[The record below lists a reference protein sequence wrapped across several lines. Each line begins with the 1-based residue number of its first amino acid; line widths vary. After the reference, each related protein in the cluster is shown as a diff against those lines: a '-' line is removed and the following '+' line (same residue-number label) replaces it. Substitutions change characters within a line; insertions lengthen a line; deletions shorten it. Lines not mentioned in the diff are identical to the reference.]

1 MPTPVSVAVLIGS
14 VASLLSLY
22 STVPQVLRAVRTRSV
37 EGISWA
43 SMLLSLATFTLWV
56 VYAFAVADA
65 IQIVNNTLA
74 LVLLGVLAAVVMRAG
89 APRPT
94 WVPLAVVFASG
105 LGSVWLVDVAN
116 SFTLAMVGTTVSSMR
131 MLPQARLAVSGAP
144 LWGLCPVS
152 MLLAWGGSA
161 LWLVYGALVGD
172 PALVLVSAI
181 LLVLQGIV
189 LAYRL
194 PPGRTLRALAAGRL
208 GGPVARIAAPIAMRL
223 PEETVAVEL
232 AA

>member
-1 MPTPVSVAVLIGS
+1 MLTPVSVAVIIGS
-14 VASLLSLY
+14 VASLLTLY
-22 STVPQVLRAVRTRSV
+22 STVPQVLRAVRTSSV

-43 SMLLSLATFTLWV
+43 SVLLSLATFTLWV

-65 IQIVNNTLA
+65 IQIVNNSLA
-74 LVLLGVLAAVVMRAG
+74 LVLLGVLAVVVMRAG
-89 APRPT
+89 APRST
-94 WVPLAVVFASG
+94 WVPLGVVFASG
-105 LGSVWLVDVAN
+105 LASVWLVDVAN
-116 SFTLAMVGTTVSSMR
+116 SFALAMVGTTVSSMR

-152 MLLAWGGSA
+152 MLLAWVGSA
-161 LWLVYGALVGD
+161 LWLVYGLLVGD
-172 PALVLVSAI
+172 PALVLVSSI

-194 PPGRTLRALAAGRL
+194 PPGRAVRALAAGRL
-208 GGPVARIAAPIAMRL
+208 GAPMARVAAPIALRF
-223 PEETVAVEL
+223 PEEPGEVEL